1 MSSAPHSRGT
11 AGDYPGGIVWDE
23 AVDTHAPRLW
33 RQLLA
38 QAPSWQAADASDV
51 AWLRLA
57 DALDEM
63 DGIEL
68 GPWLEQRAQE
78 ALVEVR
84 ECPWRT
90 PMVPF
95 QALGDEPPPE
105 ILEGARNAIRVR
117 LGDVAIARPNAHHGL
132 APTTERGMDIPW
144 RADGD
149 VIVSTAASW
158 ERTFETE
165 GISIDLVLFA
175 ERERR
180 LVGMVRG
187 SDLAD
192 ATIRTPVGDQTC
204 DFEPSGWFRAVA
216 IPEGPVSVV
225 LGLAPDSANRRV
237 VTEWRTL

>member
-1 MSSAPHSRGT
+1 MSSASHSDRTEATTPARIG
-11 AGDYPGGIVWDE
+11 WDE

-63 DGIEL
+63 EGVDF
-68 GPWLEQRAQE
+68 GPWLELRAQE

-90 PMVPF
+90 PMVSF
-95 QALGDEPPPE
+95 DALGDEPPPQV
-105 ILEGARNAIRVR
+105 LQSARNAIEAR
-117 LGDVAIARPNAHHGL
+117 LDNIAIARPNAHHGL
-132 APTTERGMDIPW
+132 APTAERGMDIPW

-149 VIVSTAASW
+149 VIASTAASW

-165 GISIDLVLFA
+165 GVAIDLVLFA

-187 SDLAD
+187 SDLTD
-192 ATIRTPVGDQTC
+192 VVLRTPGGEQTC
-204 DFEPSGWFRAVA
+204 SFESSGWFRVVDV
-216 IPEGPVSVV
+216 PEGPVSVIFGV
-225 LGLAPDSANRRV
+225 APGSVPGRV